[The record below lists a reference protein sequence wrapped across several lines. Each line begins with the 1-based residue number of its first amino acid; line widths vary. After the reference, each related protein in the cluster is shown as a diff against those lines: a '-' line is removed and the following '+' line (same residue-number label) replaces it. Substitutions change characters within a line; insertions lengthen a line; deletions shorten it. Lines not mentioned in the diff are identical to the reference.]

1 MEKLKEK
8 YKLELSKFLLQKK
21 NISRLWNIS
30 EQTAELIYMLIR
42 AKAPENIL
50 EIGTSNGYSTFW
62 FSLAAEQSGAT
73 IDTIE
78 IDEDRFNLAKKNLA
92 GRKNV
97 ILRFGKAEYIIPEL
111 NKKYD
116 FVFIDASKIEYIN
129 YIKLLIEK
137 LNDNAIVIADN
148 IVSHRDTVKE
158 YLDFI
163 KSNPAF
169 ESMTLSIDNGLE
181 VSIYNLNKE

>member
-21 NISRLWNIS
+21 NIPRLWNIS
-30 EQTAELIYMLIR
+30 EQTAELLYMLIR

-78 IDEDRFNLAKKNLA
+78 VDEDRFNLAKKNLV

-111 NKKYD
+111 DKKYD
-116 FVFIDASKIEYIN
+116 FVFIDAGKVGYVE

-137 LNDNAIVIADN
+137 LNDDAIIIADN
-148 IVSHRDTVKE
+148 VISHKDTIQE

-163 KSNPAF
+163 KSSTAF

-181 VSIYNLNKE
+181 ISLNDGL